1 VFCRPIRPED
11 EHAHNEFFSRL
22 SPEDIRFRF
31 FGLIQELPHSQM
43 ARFTQI
49 DYDREMA
56 FIAIRTPEGG
66 RPETLGVVRTIN
78 DANNQTA
85 EFAIIV
91 RSDMKGQG
99 LGRHLLE
106 KMIRY
111 CRKRGI
117 ERLIG
122 QVLTDNTGMLELARR
137 TGFTKKLSVEGD
149 AMEITLSLTSG

>member
-1 VFCRPIRPED
+1 
-11 EHAHNEFFSRL
+11 
-22 SPEDIRFRF
+22 
-31 FGLIQELPHSQM
+31 
-43 ARFTQI
+43 
-49 DYDREMA
+49 
-56 FIAIRTPEGG
+56 
-66 RPETLGVVRTIN
+66 VVRTIN